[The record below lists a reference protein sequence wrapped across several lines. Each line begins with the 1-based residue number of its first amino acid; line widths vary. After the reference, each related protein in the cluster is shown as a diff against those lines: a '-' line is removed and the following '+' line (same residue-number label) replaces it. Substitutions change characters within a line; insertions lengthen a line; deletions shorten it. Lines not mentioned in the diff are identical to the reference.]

1 MIKIKSPKTL
11 SMNSKNDAVLLVY
24 GAGGHSAQMNSF
36 ANKIVNHI
44 EGKSIIS
51 LSDVNVK
58 PSWSIKHFETV
69 EFRSKYSFREF
80 LFSNSFFKIMKSIF
94 LIKKKY
100 TVSVVVSTGPGIA
113 LIAAVFF
120 KLLGSK
126 IIHIETWSRFE
137 TKSLTGSFMCF
148 VADKFYVQHK
158 SLLKYYPNAIYSGLL

>member
-1 MIKIKSPKTL
+1 MTKKKPPKSL
-11 SMNSKNDAVLLVY
+11 SMNLKNDVVLLVY

-36 ANKIVNHI
+36 ANKIVNFI
-44 EGKSIIS
+44 EGKSLIS

-69 EFRSKYSFREF
+69 EFRSKYSLSEF
-80 LFSNSFFKIMKSIF
+80 LFSNSFFKIMKTIF
-94 LIKKKY
+94 LIKKNH
-100 TVSVVVSTGPGIA
+100 TVSVVVSTGPGIS

-137 TKSLTGSFMCF
+137 TRSLTGRFMYI

-158 SLLKYYPNAIYSGLL
+158 SLLKHYPNAIYSGLL